1 MITESILHILTVV
14 FKPVFN
20 LIPQM
25 DGLVIPDNIAGY
37 LISIFRT
44 VGIFIP
50 VANLMPLFV
59 FSIAFTGWRFGYSII
74 VRLRSLI
81 GI

>member
-1 MITESILHILTVV
+1 MITESILHILTVC

-25 DGLVIPDNIAGY
+25 DGFVIPDNIAGY
-37 LISIFRT
+37 LTSIFRT
-44 VGIFIP
+44 IGIFIP
-50 VANLMPLFV
+50 VANLLPLFV
-59 FSIAFTGWRFGYSII
+59 FSIAFTSWRFGYSII
-74 VRLRSLI
+74 LRIRSLI